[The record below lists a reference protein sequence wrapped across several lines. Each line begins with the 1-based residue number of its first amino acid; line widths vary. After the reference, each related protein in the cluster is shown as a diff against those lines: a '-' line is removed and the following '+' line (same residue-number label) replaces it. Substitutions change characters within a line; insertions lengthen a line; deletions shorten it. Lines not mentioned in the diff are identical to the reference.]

1 VNRSFIFGAVAAVGA
16 VMLLPG
22 VAAGLARAGRPLA
35 RAAVKTGA
43 VAMEEFRK
51 GGAEAFEAFEDLAAE
66 VREEM
71 AANQAR
77 EEAAER
83 ESDAGL
89 KDPQPEG
96 QAREA

>member
-1 VNRSFIFGAVAAVGA
+1 
-16 VMLLPG
+16 MLLPG